1 MHSFGVYKCVNTYAC
16 FYIIECYYILNLKS
30 SNQMIIHNKCVF
42 IYVLKI
48 KYIIL
53 LLNFLYICVYVC
65 ENV

>member
-1 MHSFGVYKCVNTYAC
+1 MHSFGIYKCVNIYAC

-48 KYIIL
+48 KIH
-53 LLNFLYICVYVC
+53 NFIVKFFIYMCVCV
-65 ENV
+65 